1 MKRLSREIGSSFFA
15 GLWHPDEQALIE
27 AHFASINQDVP
38 SNQAVASH
46 LEHCAACSRRYAELA
61 LVFADARTA
70 VDEQTDEWSSPELLE
85 RQYTHILKRLAA
97 GQGPGRV
104 LRFPRRGLTV
114 VRRRD
119 VARKWTAAAAAAGLL
134 VGLLAG
140 RWTRLDPRPD
150 GIGHVTVRPQLGP
163 RPQLVDDGP
172 PEGLFP
178 GAAQSRAILIN
189 DEAFLD
195 ELDAAI
201 QGPRVA
207 PLMVLDDLTPAIHE
221 VALRF
226 P

>member
-1 MKRLSREIGSSFFA
+1 VKMLSREIGSSFFA
-15 GLWHPDEQALIE
+15 GLRHPDEQALIE
-27 AHFASINQDVP
+27 AYFASIQQDVP
-38 SNQAVASH
+38 ANEEVTTH
-46 LEHCAACSRRYAELA
+46 LERCTACSRRYAELA
-61 LVFADARTA
+61 VIFTDARTA
-70 VDEQTDEWSSPELLE
+70 VDEEIDELSSPEVLE

-104 LRFPRRGLTV
+104 LRFPRRGPTV

-140 RWTRLDPRPD
+140 RWTRLDPRAETV
-150 GIGHVTVRPQLGP
+150 GHVTLRPQFVP
-163 RPQLVDDGP
+163 RPTIVDDAP

-178 GAAQSRAILIN
+178 GAAQSRAMLFN